1 MMHRRTFLGAA
12 AALTTLPTV
21 EAASTDDDAPDT
33 QVCDICDAEKP
44 AEMVERTTVETIAP
58 LEADICRACQHVQN
72 HEMGDGQ
79 CMQCGDDVSPGFY
92 FEVEFPL
99 GAAGLP
105 GMLAGQLCGDC
116 AGWVACDINYNG
128 IDADEDAS
136 DQLTTIID
144 EETRRMNELEGSE

>member
-1 MMHRRTFLGAA
+1 MQRRTFLDAA

-21 EAASTDDDAPDT
+21 EAADPADDETPKT
-33 QVCDICDAEKP
+33 RVCDVCDAEKP
-44 AEMVERTTVETIAP
+44 AEMAERTTVETIAA
-58 LEADICRACQHVQN
+58 LEADICRACQHVQD

-92 FEVEFPL
+92 FEVKFPL
-99 GAAGLP
+99 GAAELP
-105 GMLAGQLCGDC
+105 GMLGGQLCEDC

-136 DQLTTIID
+136 DHLTTILD
-144 EETRRMNELEGSE
+144 EETRRMNELGESG

>member
-1 MMHRRTFLGAA
+1 MYRRTFLGAA
-12 AALTTLPTV
+12 AALTTV
-21 EAASTDDDAPDT
+21 EAASTDDEASAT

-72 HEMGDGQ
+72 HDNGDGQ

-92 FEVEFPL
+92 SEVEFPL
-99 GAAGLP
+99 GAAELP

-116 AGWVACDINYNG
+116 AGWLATDINYNG
-128 IDADEDAS
+128 IDADAS

-144 EETRRMNELEGSE
+144 EETRRMNELEESE